1 MKKII
6 FLFTFLF
13 LFIIPTLQPKALLM
27 GYPVVWY
34 HENGTPYQLTS
45 VTTDTWGGTPV
56 YVGSNI
62 GRISPAVDINRVDFN
77 WYNAN
82 LCSGKTINVK
92 GRLFGLGQ
100 TNGLFNENASLVVY
114 NNNLQMTCSTTIIDQ
129 NQMDF
134 NCYSDTGGGDL
145 SVYMS
150 TVVNYADNFR
160 TGISRNLDVTC
171 DVTNEAI
178 VSQSIQN
185 TQDIINNQNSNTN
198 TITQNQDTNTQDIIN
213 NQNQNKQDIINN
225 QNANTDKEIESQKV
239 CKTKRIDNKN
249 IVTNG
254 YYLNNS
260 GLLLSMATYGVTDY
274 ISINSSSRLN
284 VLSFSQTGNLCFY
297 NSSKSLISCSLNS
310 SYNANNN
317 VVNIPNDANYVR
329 FSINRNSNIP
339 TFDLNICENGNQV
352 LDDSINDL
360 NSTLNDTSQPN
371 TSSDINDMNDMVA
384 SDTPISD
391 LITMPLT
398 LINAYINGINSA
410 CSPVNLG
417 NLYGTDLILPCINL
431 EQRLGSNLWSII
443 DTFFCIFMC
452 YNIGMLFVTAFDGIT
467 SLRDDFE
474 GLYQPRHADV
484 GYQPKHGG
492 GN

>member
-1 MKKII
+1 MVKKIL
-6 FLFTFLF
+6 FLLTFLCIF
-13 LFIIPTLQPKALLM
+13 MIPSLQPKALLM

-100 TNGLFNENASLVVY
+100 SNGLFNENASLAVY
-114 NNNLQMTCSTTIIDQ
+114 NNNVQMTCSTTIIDQ

-198 TITQNQDTNTQDIIN
+198 TITQNQNTNTQNIINNQDTNTQNIIN
-213 NQNQNKQDIINN
+213 NQNQNTQ
-225 QNANTDKEIESQKV
+225 QEIESQKV
-239 CKTKRIDNKN
+239 CSVIDKSNVIKEH
-249 IVTNG
+249 
-254 YYLNNS
+254 YYLTSS
-260 GLLLSMATYGVTDY
+260 GTESYSPGTVGLTDY
-274 ISINSSSRLN
+274 IPITSSTLKTLSVFSSS
-284 VLSFSQTGNLCFY
+284 VGSYSCFY
-297 NSSKSLISCSLNS
+297 SSNKSKLSCINNYSSLTLNEFVTIPSGS
-310 SYNANNN
+310 SYFRATINYGQ
-317 VVNIPNDANYVR
+317 NIPQ
-329 FSINRNSNIP
+329 FELC
-339 TFDLNICENGNQV
+339 TNGNQA
-352 LDDSINDL
+352 LNDSV
-360 NSTLNDTSQPN
+360 NSLNDTLK
-371 TSSDINDMNDMVA
+371 SDAPPDTENEISDLESDLI
-384 SDTPISD
+384 SDTPITD
-391 LITMPLT
+391 LITLPITLLNSYLT
-398 LINAYINGINSA
+398 GFSGS
-410 CSPVNLG
+410 CSTVNLG
-417 NLYGTDLILPCINL
+417 NLYGTDLTLPCLNL
-431 EQRLGSNLWSII
+431 EQRLGSNLWTII
-443 DTFFCIFMC
+443 DGLFSIFMI
-452 YNIGMLFVTAFDGIT
+452 YNIGMLMIQAFEGFT
-467 SLRDDFE
+467 SLRDDYE